1 MAEAPNSPVAGE
13 TPSMPAGNAQP
24 QSVDAGQATPVAGT
38 VSGVATAD
46 ARTPVIVDLAEADTT
61 GATFELIEARLILRF
76 ADGEEQILAELPLEE
91 TAYIRLADGGTIE
104 IGALAEAL
112 SAADGPLP
120 VPAAVAELAEAA
132 PEAGIEPVRGGA
144 EFRPMQIDDLGA
156 SPDPTMQLGAVEIA
170 RALGGS
176 SEFFTAAGTLDGSG
190 GPGSTG
196 DGGSSGAGGL
206 GSGPNGGGFI
216 NNRPI
221 ARHDDAT
228 THEKGTVLIEVLAN
242 DRDNDPQDAPRVV
255 GIDDTGLVGRVTLN
269 DDGTVLYDTNGQFDH
284 LGKGESVRETFTYT
298 VADRFG
304 ATSKATVTVEVTGVN
319 DAPQA
324 AADHAVTNQNWPVK
338 IVVIG
343 NDTDIDI
350 NDTIRVVSV
359 DTTGLVGDA
368 FVNHDGTLT
377 YRPNGEFDYLGKG
390 EKAFE
395 TFTYTIA
402 DQHGATSTAS
412 VTVQINGVND
422 APVAHADHTQVNED
436 WPVRIDV
443 LANDTDVDVN
453 DTIRVVSVDTTG
465 LVGEAF
471 VNHDGTLTY
480 RHNGAFEYLG
490 QDEVAYE
497 TFTYTVA
504 DQHGATSTATVTIK
518 IIGCNDAPVAA
529 NDHATTDEDTVAALN
544 LLANDTDIDASDV
557 LRVIEVDAGAL
568 GGSLTVYPDGTA
580 IYDPR
585 GSFDHLRAGETAHES
600 FNYTITDSHGA
611 TSTAT
616 VELTIE
622 GVNDAPVAGTDFF
635 AGYETV
641 GFFAPL
647 ASLVANDSDAEGD
660 PLSIIDVGNAVNGT
674 VGLTPDGYVV
684 FTPTAGYIGL
694 AGFQYL
700 LADGEGGYALG
711 DVYVDVMPITPGVI
725 TYEAL
730 SLFDAIGAASASLAE
745 DGTTQ
750 LELYLEV
757 AAVAGTNVAIGGMP
771 YFTAVMTG
779 TLQGVLSVTIGPDG
793 NPVATGSLTG
803 DLYLELTPSPIFQPL
818 GGELFDALALASG
831 SPEPAA
837 LPSGGSLTPPDI
849 GDLLGDAT
857 LAQLLQ
863 DALNVLD
870 LGGAMVEI
878 GGLGLGQATAIAAG
892 DGTFYLDISGLIGGS
907 ITVAGVNDN
916 QPLALA
922 ELFGEFSGAA
932 LIDIRDGLTVA
943 SDGYVD
949 GDFQV
954 QVAPSGLDG
963 GLSIAAVVSEEPAQ
977 AA

>member
-24 QSVDAGQATPVAGT
+24 QGVDAGQATPAAGT
-38 VSGVATAD
+38 DGGTAAVD
-46 ARTPVIVDLAEADTT
+46 ARTPVIVDLAEVDTT
-61 GATFELIEARLILRF
+61 GATFELIKARLILRF
-76 ADGEEQILAELPLEE
+76 ADGEEQTLAELPLDE

-112 SAADGPLP
+112 SAADGTLP
-120 VPAAVAELAEAA
+120 VPTAVAELAEAA
-132 PEAGIEPVRGGA
+132 PEAGVEPVRGGA

-156 SPDPTMQLGAVEIA
+156 SPDPTMQLGAVESG
-170 RALGGS
+170 RTLGGNT
-176 SEFFTAAGTLDGSG
+176 EFFTMAGSLDGSG

-196 DGGSSGAGGL
+196 NGDSSGAGGL
-206 GSGPNGGGFI
+206 GSSPNGGGFI
-216 NNRPI
+216 NNLPI

-228 THEKGTVLIEVLAN
+228 TNEKGTVLIDVLAN
-242 DRDNDPQDAPRVV
+242 DSDNDPQDAPRVV
-255 GIDDTGLVGRVTLN
+255 GLDDSGLVGRVTLN

-284 LGKGESVRETFTYT
+284 LGKGESVTETFTYT

-319 DAPQA
+319 DAPEA
-324 AADHAVTNQNWPVK
+324 TADQAVTNQNWPVK
-338 IVVIG
+338 IDVIG
-343 NDTDIDI
+343 NDTDVDI

-377 YRPNGEFDYLGKG
+377 YRPDGQFDYLGKG

-422 APVAHADHTQVNED
+422 APVAHADHAQVNEN

-453 DTIRVVSVDTTG
+453 DTLRVVSVDTTG

-480 RHNGAFEYLG
+480 RHNGAFDYLG

-497 TFTYTVA
+497 TFTYTVS
-504 DQHGATSTATVTIK
+504 DQHGATSTASVTVK

-529 NDHATTDEDTVAALN
+529 NDHATTDEDTVAVLS
-544 LLANDTDIDASDV
+544 LLANDTDVDASDV
-557 LRVIEVDAGAL
+557 LRVIEVDASAL

-600 FNYTITDSHGA
+600 FSYTISDSHGE

-635 AGYETV
+635 TGYETV
-641 GFFAPL
+641 GFFASL
-647 ASLVANDSDAEGD
+647 ASLIANDSDVEGD
-660 PLSIIDVGNAVNGT
+660 PLSVLDVGNAVNGT
-674 VGLTPDGYVV
+674 VALTPDGYVV
-684 FTPTAGYIGL
+684 FTPTAGYTGL

-711 DVYVDVMPITPGVI
+711 DVYVDVLPITPGVI

-730 SLFDAIGAASASLAE
+730 SLFDAIGAANATVAE

-750 LELYLEV
+750 LDLYLEV
-757 AAVAGTNVAIGGMP
+757 AALAGTNVEIGGMP

-779 TLQGVLSVTIGPDG
+779 ILQGVLSVTIGPDG
-793 NPVATGSLTG
+793 NPVASGSITG
-803 DLYLELTPSPIFQPL
+803 DLNLELTPSPIFQPL
-818 GGELFDALALASG
+818 GGDLFDALALAAA
-831 SPEPAA
+831 SPETVE
-837 LPSGGSLTPPDI
+837 LPSGDSLTAPDI

-863 DALNVLD
+863 DALNAID
-870 LGGAMVEI
+870 LGGTLVEI
-878 GGLGLGQATAIAAG
+878 GGLGLGQTTAIAAG
-892 DGTFYLDISGLIGGS
+892 DGTFYLDISGLISGS

-922 ELFGEFSGAA
+922 ELFAQFAGAA
-932 LIDIRDGLTVA
+932 LIDIRDELVVV
-943 SDGYVD
+943 SDGD
-949 GDFQV
+949 IGGDY
-954 QVAPSGLDG
+954 QVAVAPAFG
-963 GLSIAAVVSEEPAQ
+963 GFDVAGIVSEE
-977 AA
+977 AAIAA